1 MNRAIARLFAV
12 MVLLFAVLVAFTSR
26 WTVFSA
32 TALRNNPL
40 NKLGLYASEK
50 IKTGD
55 LLADDGAVLGK
66 AVPAGGGAW
75 QREYPFGSLFAQP
88 VGYSNLIYGSQG
100 LEQTVGPELRGVRS
114 GLTSVFGSFGGN
126 QTGDT
131 VQTTLDPKAQALA
144 RELLDTPGACGSEDP
159 VPCTGSIVA
168 IVPQTGAVRV
178 MYSNPTYD
186 DNDPGKY
193 TDNDDCAPNP
203 FDNGCLVNLAVAG
216 RFPPGSTFKLVT
228 TTAALD
234 SGRYTPDSTFNGDS
248 PVTISGRPL
257 ENDSNF
263 SYGQVTLTKALTDS
277 INTVYAP
284 LGLSLGSKLMLD
296 YMRRFGFYSTPPLQ
310 YPADEMSAS
319 GEVDEQTQQLV
330 TPPGPCTS
338 YYNCVDVGRMSI
350 GQDKLGVTP
359 LQMAMVVATV
369 ADGGKLMEP
378 RLVTKVVNA
387 DGQVVESFAPK
398 EYDQVMKP
406 KIAAELQVMM
416 RDVVEE
422 GTGQAADLEGVPIAG
437 KTGTA
442 STTGTKGGEPLD
454 DAWFVGFPI
463 HDPDI
468 AVAVMLEKIPEG
480 YGGTYAAPIAAKMIK
495 ALQAEDR

>member
-32 TALRNNPL
+32 TALQNNPL
-40 NKLGLYASEK
+40 NQLGLYASEK

-55 LLADDGAVLGK
+55 LLADNGAVLGK
-66 AVPAGGGAW
+66 AEPAGGGAW

-100 LEQTVGPELRGVRS
+100 LERTLGPELRGVKS
-114 GLTSVFGSFGGN
+114 GLRSVFGSFGGS
-126 QTGDT
+126 QVGDN
-131 VQTTLDPKAQALA
+131 VDTTLDPKAQALA
-144 RELLDTPGACGSEDP
+144 KQLLAHCALGHAGIVE
-159 VPCTGSIVA
+159 PCTGSVVA

-186 DNDPGKY
+186 DNDPQSY
-193 TDNDDCAPNP
+193 RNNSDCPPNP
-203 FDNGCLVNLAVAG
+203 FDNGCLLNLAVYG

-228 TTAALD
+228 TTAALN
-234 SGRYTPDSTFNGDS
+234 SGKYTPQSL
-248 PVTISGRPL
+248 ISGPSPLTVSGAPL
-257 ENDSNF
+257 ENDGDK
-263 SYGQVTLTKALTDS
+263 SYGPTSLTTALTDS
-277 INTVYAP
+277 INTIYAQV
-284 LGLSLGSKLMLD
+284 GQSLGGKLMLD

-310 YPADEMSAS
+310 YPANEMNAS
-319 GEVDEQTQQLV
+319 GELDEQTQKLV

-350 GQDKLGVTP
+350 GQDKLAVTP
-359 LQMAMVVATV
+359 LQMAMVVSTA

-378 RLVTKVVNA
+378 RLATKVVNA
-387 DGQVVESFAPK
+387 DGQVVESFPPK

-406 KIAAELQVMM
+406 TIAAELQVMM

-422 GTGQAADLEGVPIAG
+422 GTGRAANLEGLQIAG

-442 STTGTKGGEPLD
+442 SIGRTKDCQPLD

-468 AVAVMLEKIPEG
+468 AVAVMLENIPEG
-480 YGGTYAAPIAAKMIK
+480 YGGTYAAPIAAQMIK
-495 ALQAEDR
+495 TLQAEDR

>member
-32 TALRNNPL
+32 TALQNNTL

-50 IKTGD
+50 VKTGD
-55 LLADDGAVLGK
+55 LLADNGAVLGK
-66 AVPAGGGAW
+66 AVPATGGAW
-75 QREYPFGSLFAQP
+75 SRDYPFGSLFAQP
-88 VGYSNLIYGSQG
+88 VGFSSLVYGSSG
-100 LEQTVGPELRGVRS
+100 LEQTVGPELRGVKS
-114 GLTSVFGSFGGN
+114 GLTSVFGSLGGN
-126 QTGDT
+126 QVGDD
-131 VQTTLDPKAQALA
+131 VDTTLDPKAQDLA
-144 RELLDTPGACGSEDP
+144 RELLDRPGACGPDP
-159 VPCTGSIVA
+159 VPCTGSVVA
-168 IVPQTGAVRV
+168 IVPQTGAVKV
-178 MYSNPTYD
+178 MYSNPTYN
-186 DNDPGKY
+186 DNDPSKYGKY
-193 TDNDDCAPNP
+193 SDCAPNP

-234 SGRYTPDSTFNGDS
+234 SGKYTPDSTFNGDS

-257 ENDSNF
+257 ENDSND
-263 SYGQVTLTKALTDS
+263 SYGEVTLTKALTDS

-284 LGLSLGSKLMLD
+284 LGLSLGSKLMLE

-319 GEVDEQTQQLV
+319 GELDEQTQKLV

-338 YYNCVDVGRMSI
+338 YDNCVDLGRMSI
-350 GQDKLGVTP
+350 GQDKLAVTP

-378 RLVTKVVNA
+378 RLATKVVNA
-387 DGQVVESFAPK
+387 DGQVVKSFPPE

-406 KIAAELQVMM
+406 KIAAELQAMM

-422 GTGQAADLEGVPIAG
+422 GTGQAANLEGLQIAG

-442 STTGTKGGEPLD
+442 STVGTKDGEPLD

-468 AVAVMLEKIPEG
+468 AVAVMLENIPEG
-480 YGGTYAAPIAAKMIK
+480 YGGTYAAPIAAQMIK
-495 ALQAEDR
+495 TLQAEDR